1 MLSMSGAPLIKRT
14 RRSLNKR
21 TNEEIHHIRRAVRHA
36 HAMDRSVDV
45 QRQQYA
51 LQVAEFNMKY
61 RTNVVATKKGVI
73 VYDAK
78 SNTAT
83 TANVNNIYHG
93 AHEPSLG
100 TN

>member
-1 MLSMSGAPLIKRT
+1 
-14 RRSLNKR
+14 
-21 TNEEIHHIRRAVRHA
+21 
-36 HAMDRSVDV
+36 MDRAVDV

-61 RTNVVATKKGVI
+61 HTKIVPTKKGVI

-83 TANVNNIYHG
+83 TANVNNIYHRG
-93 AHEPSLG
+93 PRTQPGHKL
-100 TN
+100 TNE